1 MNTTV
6 SPASKKVDWIPM
18 PDPIREEEVNIQLT
32 WVADARTELAI
43 KRQATLMGFDTP
55 ADYLT
60 QTVAKAL
67 ASNDADILISQE
79 GRLVHKSH
87 AHDSGGVPGAARKA
101 CSRLPPCA
109 AANLVPSAS
118 ARRS

>member
-1 MNTTV
+1 
-6 SPASKKVDWIPM
+6 M
-18 PDPIREEEVNIQLT
+18 PDPIRAGEVNIQLT

-60 QTVAKAL
+60 QTIAKVL
-67 ASNDADILISQE
+67 ATNDADIVISQE

-87 AHDSGGVPGAARKA
+87 AHD
-101 CSRLPPCA
+101 
-109 AANLVPSAS
+109 
-118 ARRS
+118 